1 MGAVQGLPD
10 TLHRLD
16 ARRRRRLLSLDGKG
30 RRLHQ
35 EQDAEKRRQQ
45 GPEKVP
51 TGSATGPATQPGG
64 PSTPAPVPPPPYV
77 PGTSFRVDLL
87 QQRSDKV
94 TALGRGPEPRA
105 FGRPC
110 APGTSFA

>member
-1 MGAVQGLPD
+1 MQGLPD

-16 ARRRRRLLSLDGKG
+16 ARRRRRLLSLEGGG

-35 EQDAEKRRQQ
+35 EPDAEKRRQ

-64 PSTPAPVPPPPYV
+64 PPTPAPVPAPPYV

-94 TALGRGPEPRA
+94 RPLDATGVKVRGM
-105 FGRPC
+105 
-110 APGTSFA
+110 AP